1 MADIPNPTQIPAR
14 RRAVKKRPAGLPKR
28 PKKPITAYS
37 VFLKE
42 YFQVNKPA
50 SGLEARVMMGTAS
63 QDWKNLPAGD
73 KQRYEDLTVDDR
85 LRFTREMTQWRQ
97 QKSLLTRPA
106 SSYALFL
113 KETWQRERNSGRNIS
128 TMATHV
134 SDLWRQMADEDKN
147 VYKRQYEASVEEFK
161 KTLDKLGS
169 GELDINNVG
178 AAPAAAQ
185 IDDNDQAQAQNAVAD
200 DGAAGDADADADDD
214 AAADDDADADEEM
227 AEADN

>member
-178 AAPAAAQ
+178 AAPAAAAG
-185 IDDNDQAQAQNAVAD
+185 DNNPAQAQNAVAD
-200 DGAAGDADADADDD
+200 DGAAGDADADE
-214 AAADDDADADEEM
+214 DEEM